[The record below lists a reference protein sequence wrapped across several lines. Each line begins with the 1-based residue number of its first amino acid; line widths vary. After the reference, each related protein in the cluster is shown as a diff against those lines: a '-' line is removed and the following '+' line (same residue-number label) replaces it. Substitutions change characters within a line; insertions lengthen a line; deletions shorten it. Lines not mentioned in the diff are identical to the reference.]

1 MSPLANKRILLGV
14 SGGIAAYK
22 AAELVRLLRAED
34 VGVKVVMTRSAT
46 AFVAPLTFQAL
57 SGQPVSLELLDAHAE
72 AAMGHINLA
81 RWADRI
87 LIAPATADFIA
98 KLRIGIADELLTAVC
113 LAAEAPIVLA
123 PAMNRVMW
131 HNSATQ
137 NNVQCLRNRG
147 IKILGPMEGA
157 QACGETGLGRM
168 MEPAD
173 IRAALAAAFGG
184 GILNGVSVLVTAGP
198 TREAIDP
205 VRYIS
210 NRSSG
215 KMGYAVAT
223 AAAEAGAE
231 VTLVGGPVSLPPP
244 DVKVIVKVES
254 AREMYQ
260 AVMER
265 VASQAIYI
273 GAAAVADYRPVAVQT
288 KKIKKE
294 AGRSQLILEK
304 TDDILADVA
313 QLDDGPFTVG
323 FAAETDNLEEYAQC
337 KLQDK
342 ALDMIAANWVG
353 RPDGGFDGDENALT
367 VFWPNGKRLLPMAP
381 KRVVAKQLI
390 ELIGERFHANKR

>member
-1 MSPLANKRILLGV
+1 MSLLANKRVLLGV

-22 AAELVRLLRAED
+22 AAELVRLLRAEN
-34 VGVKVVMTRSAT
+34 VGLKVVMTRSA
-46 AFVAPLTFQAL
+46 AEFVAPLTFQAL

-72 AAMGHINLA
+72 AAMGHIDLA

-113 LAAEAPIVLA
+113 LAAEAPIVLV

-131 HNSATQ
+131 HNPATQ
-137 NNVQCLRNRG
+137 DNVECLRNRG

-173 IRAALAAAFGG
+173 VCSALAAAFGS
-184 GILNGVSVLVTAGP
+184 GILNGISVLVTAGP

-215 KMGYAVAT
+215 KMGYAVAE

-231 VTLVGGPVSLPPP
+231 VTLVTGPVSLSAP
-244 DVKVIVKVES
+244 DGMAIVQVES

-265 VASQAIYI
+265 VGSQAIYI
-273 GAAAVADYRPVAVQT
+273 GAAAVADYHPAAVQT
-288 KKIKKE
+288 KKIKKG
-294 AGRSQLILEK
+294 AVRPQITLER
-304 TDDILADVA
+304 TDDILAAVA

-323 FAAETDNLEEYAQC
+323 FAAETDNLEQYAQR

-342 ALDMIAANWVG
+342 ALGMIAANWVG
-353 RPDGGFDGDENALT
+353 RSDGGFDRDENALT
-367 VFWPNGKRLLPMAP
+367 VFWRNGQRQLPMAR

-390 ELIGERFHANKR
+390 ELIGERFYANKQ

>member
-1 MSPLANKRILLGV
+1 MSPLAKKRILLGV
-14 SGGIAAYK
+14 SGGIAVYK
-22 AAELVRLLRAED
+22 AAELVRLLRMQGAD
-34 VGVKVVMTRSAT
+34 VKVVMTRSA
-46 AFVAPLTFQAL
+46 AEFVAPLTFQAL
-57 SGQPVSLELLDAHAE
+57 SGQPVSLELLDARAE
-72 AAMGHINLA
+72 AAMGHIDLA

-87 LIAPATADFIA
+87 LIAPATANFIA
-98 KLRIGIADELLTAVC
+98 KLRVGVADELLPAVC

-123 PAMNRVMW
+123 PAMNRAMW

-137 NNVQCLRNRG
+137 DNVECLRNRG
-147 IKILGPMEGA
+147 ITILGPMEGA

-173 IRAALAAAFGG
+173 ACAALAATFGG

-215 KMGYAVAT
+215 KMGYAVA
-223 AAAEAGAE
+223 AAAAGAAAE
-231 VTLVGGPVSLPPP
+231 VTLVSGPVSLSPP
-244 DVKVIVKVES
+244 DVKAIVNVES

-260 AVMER
+260 AVMEQ

-273 GAAAVADYRPVAVQT
+273 GAAAVADYRPVAAQT

-294 AGRSQLILEK
+294 AGRSRLILEK
-304 TDDILADVA
+304 TDDILAAVA

-323 FAAETDNLEEYAQC
+323 FAAETDNMEEYAQR
-337 KLQDK
+337 KLEVK

-353 RPDGGFDGDENALT
+353 RPDGGFDHDENALA
-367 VFWPNGKRLLPMAP
+367 VFWPNGQRLLPMAP
-381 KRVVAKQLI
+381 KRVVAMQLI
-390 ELIGERFHANKR
+390 ELIEERFHANKR

>member
-1 MSPLANKRILLGV
+1 MRLLAKKRILLGV

-34 VGVKVVMTRSAT
+34 VDVKVVMTRSAT
-46 AFVAPLTFQAL
+46 EFVAPLTFQAL
-57 SGQPVSLELLDAHAE
+57 SGQPVSLELLDARAE
-72 AAMGHINLA
+72 AAMGHIDLA

-131 HNSATQ
+131 HNLASQ
-137 NNVQCLRNRG
+137 DNVACLRGRG
-147 IKILGPMEGA
+147 VKILGPMAGA

-173 IRAALAAAFGG
+173 VCAALAATFGG
-184 GILNGVSVLVTAGP
+184 GTLDGVSLLVTAGP

-215 KMGYAVAT
+215 KMGYAVAA

-231 VTLVGGPVSLPPP
+231 VTLVSGPVSLSRP
-244 DVKVIVKVES
+244 DVKAIVKVES

-265 VASQAIYI
+265 VAAQAIYI
-273 GAAAVADYRPVAVQT
+273 GAAEVADYRPVAVPT

-294 AGRSQLILEK
+294 VGRPQLILEE
-304 TDDILADVA
+304 TDDILASVA

-323 FAAETDNLEEYAQC
+323 FAAETDNLEEYAQR

-342 ALDMIAANWVG
+342 AVDVIAANWVG
-353 RPDGGFDGDENALT
+353 RPDGGFDRDENALA
-367 VFWPNGKRLLPMAP
+367 VFWPNGQRLLPMAP

-390 ELIGERFHANKR
+390 ELIGKRFYANKQ

>member
-22 AAELVRLLRAED
+22 AAELARLLRAED

-72 AAMGHINLA
+72 AAMGHIDLA

-173 IRAALAAAFGG
+173 ICAALAAAFSG

-215 KMGYAVAT
+215 KMGYAVAE

-231 VTLVGGPVSLPPP
+231 VTLVSGPVSLSAP
-244 DVKVIVKVES
+244 DIKAIVKVES

-265 VASQAIYI
+265 VASQAIFI
-273 GAAAVADYRPVAVQT
+273 GAAAVADYRPVAAQT

-294 AGRSQLILEK
+294 AGRPQLILEK
-304 TDDILADVA
+304 TDDILAGVA

-323 FAAETDNLEEYAQC
+323 FAAETDNLEEYAQR
-337 KLQDK
+337 KLQNK

-353 RPDGGFDGDENALT
+353 RPDGGFDHDENALT
-367 VFWPNGKRLLPMAP
+367 VFWPNGQRLLPMAP

-390 ELIGERFHANKR
+390 ALIGERFHANKR